1 MGADRLI
8 FLGTKGGA
16 ALVRDGA
23 WPTSHVLVVAGRCYV
38 IDAGLG
44 VVRQYVQAGLDFADL
59 AAVFITHH
67 HSDHN
72 LELGGL
78 LYTAWNTGLCHEV
91 AIRGPKGLKNL
102 LRHFW
107 ASQQF
112 DIDMRVGDEGLMEP
126 MQLFPYAEYSAEYSA
141 KYSGGE
147 IYTDAHMRVS
157 ALRVLHPPVAE
168 CYALKVEAADKV
180 IVFGADTRF
189 YPPLAE
195 FAKSA
200 DILVHE
206 AMYVPGARKLC
217 AANKAIEPNLWAH
230 FESSHSSCEDA
241 GRIASLAGCKRLVI
255 NHHVPQIGALAS
267 RADYENAVRTTY
279 QGEVII
285 AYDLCEIAI

>member
-1 MGADRLI
+1 MREDRLI

-107 ASQQF
+107 ASQKF

-126 MQLFPYAEYSAEYSA
+126 MQLFPYEEYNA
-141 KYSGGE
+141 KYSTGE

-157 ALRVLHPPVAE
+157 ALRVLHPPVEE

-267 RADYENAVRTTY
+267 RDDYENAVRTTY

>member
-1 MGADRLI
+1 MREDRLI

-16 ALVRDGA
+16 AITRDGA

-44 VVRQYVQAGLDFADL
+44 VVRQYVQAGLSFADL

-78 LYTAWNTGLCHEV
+78 LYTAWNTALRHEV
-91 AIRGPKGLKNL
+91 AIRGPKGLAHL

-112 DIDMRVGDEGLMEP
+112 DIDIRIGDEGLIEP
-126 MQLFPYAEYSAEYSA
+126 MQLFPFEEYSAGAVYA
-141 KYSGGE
+141 
-147 IYTDAHMRVS
+147 DAHIRVS
-157 ALRVLHPPVAE
+157 ALRVLHPPVSE
-168 CYALKVEAADKV
+168 CYALKVEVADKV

-189 YPPLAE
+189 HPPLAE
-195 FAKSA
+195 FSKGA
-200 DILVHE
+200 DIMVHE

-217 AANKAIEPNLWAH
+217 TANKAIEPNLWAH
-230 FESSHSSCEDA
+230 FTASHSSCEDA
-241 GRIASLAGCKRLVI
+241 GRIASLAGCRLLVI
-255 NHHVPQIGALAS
+255 NHHVPQIGTLAS

-279 QGEVII
+279 QGEVMI